1 MKALPTKFGQVAQT
15 KKEKGGVD
23 AEGRETPCD
32 GGKQRHGRKRY
43 GNWWLVVVL
52 FWRHCS
58 LWINLLLTFV
68 VLNFI
73 FCSICHRETI
83 DERGVQRKRE
93 SHAKSG
99 ASQRGTLGS
108 LQKQQRLRQQTNA
121 VGIPGTLCVNR
132 GEQCLRQGQK

>member
-43 GNWWLVVVL
+43 GGAVFGDSVVLEVLFIVVQLVV
-52 FWRHCS
+52 
-58 LWINLLLTFV
+58 
-68 VLNFI
+68 NFFCVECI
-73 FCSICHRETI
+73 FSSICHRETI
-83 DERGVQRKRE
+83 DERGVQSKRK

-99 ASQRGTLGS
+99 ASQRGAVGS
-108 LQKQQRLRQQTNA
+108 LQKQQRLRQQSNA

-132 GEQCLRQGQK
+132 GEQCVRQ

>member
-52 FWRHCS
+52 FWRYCS
-58 LWINLLLTFV
+58 LLFNLLLTFF
-68 VLNFI
+68 VLNVFFDQLPQFCCLQLSVSRFGQRRFLKFI
-73 FCSICHRETI
+73 
-83 DERGVQRKRE
+83 K
-93 SHAKSG
+93 
-99 ASQRGTLGS
+99 
-108 LQKQQRLRQQTNA
+108 
-121 VGIPGTLCVNR
+121 
-132 GEQCLRQGQK
+132 